1 MEGWVKLH
9 RKFLE
14 WEWYDKS
21 ETVHLFLHCLLKAN
35 HKSKSYRGKIIKR
48 GCFLTSRE
56 LLSRELGLSER
67 QVRTSL
73 NRLKLTNE
81 LNIKSSRQGSEI
93 QVVNYNKY
101 QIESNKATNSRPMV
115 DQQQTTNNNDNN
127 NNNENKIYRSFSH
140 LSMSLD
146 EFNKLE
152 KDYTKQ
158 QIDGVC
164 DAIQNFKKNTNYK
177 SLYLTA
183 KNWLKKEQ
191 TKKEV
196 ESTNGFKAPWQ

>member
-35 HKSKSYRGKIIKR
+35 HKNKNYRGKIVNR
-48 GCFLTSRE
+48 GSFLTSRE
-56 LLSRELGLSER
+56 LLSKELGLSER
-67 QVRTSL
+67 QIRTSL
-73 NRLKLTNE
+73 NRLKLTKE
-81 LNIKSSRQGSEI
+81 LTIKSSRQGTEI
-93 QVVNYNKY
+93 HIVNYSKY
-101 QIESNKATNSRPMV
+101 QIQSNKESNSRPTT
-115 DQQQTTNNNDNN
+115 DQQQTSNNNDNN
-127 NNNENKIYRSFSH
+127 ENKVYRSFAH
-140 LSMSLD
+140 LTMSIS
-146 EFNKLE
+146 EFKKLE
-152 KDYTKQ
+152 VNYTKE

-196 ESTNGFKAPWQ
+196 ETSKGFKAPWD

>member
-35 HKSKSYRGKIIKR
+35 HKNKNYRGKIVNR
-48 GCFLTSRE
+48 GSFLTSRE
-56 LLSRELGLSER
+56 LLSKELGLSER
-67 QVRTSL
+67 QIRTSL
-73 NRLKLTNE
+73 NRLKLTKE
-81 LNIKSSRQGSEI
+81 LTIKSSRQGTEI
-93 QVVNYNKY
+93 HIVNYSKY
-101 QIESNKATNSRPMV
+101 QIQSNKESNSRPTT
-115 DQQQTTNNNDNN
+115 DQQQTSNNNDNN
-127 NNNENKIYRSFSH
+127 ENKVYRSFAH
-140 LSMSLD
+140 LTMSIS
-146 EFNKLE
+146 EFEKLE
-152 KDYTKQ
+152 VNYTKE

-196 ESTNGFKAPWQ
+196 ETSKGFKAPWD

>member
-35 HKSKSYRGKIIKR
+35 HKDKSYRGKIIKR
-48 GCFLTSRE
+48 GTFLTSRE

-81 LNIKSSRQGSEI
+81 LTVKSSRQGTEI

-101 QIESNKATNSRPMV
+101 QIETNKKTDDRPTSDQQVTSNKNIK
-115 DQQQTTNNNDNN
+115 
-127 NNNENKIYRSFSH
+127 NEDIYRKFAH
-140 LSMSLD
+140 LSISHD
-146 EFNKLE
+146 QYNKLLE
-152 KDYTKQ
+152 EYSKQ
-158 QIDGVC
+158 QIDEIL
-164 DAIQNFKKNTNYK
+164 DSIENYKSNKNYK

-183 KNWLKKEQ
+183 KNWLKRIPKEEEDKLVKQ
-191 TKKEV
+191 AKKYGYV
-196 ESTNGFKAPWQ
+196 K

>member
-35 HKSKSYRGKIIKR
+35 HKNKNYRGKIVNR
-48 GCFLTSRE
+48 GSFLTSRE
-56 LLSRELGLSER
+56 LLSKELGLSER
-67 QVRTSL
+67 QIRTSL
-73 NRLKLTNE
+73 NRLKLTKE
-81 LNIKSSRQGSEI
+81 LTIKSSRQGTEI
-93 QVVNYNKY
+93 HIVNYSKY
-101 QIESNKATNSRPMV
+101 QIQSNKESNSRPTT
-115 DQQQTTNNNDNN
+115 DQQQTSNNNDNN
-127 NNNENKIYRSFSH
+127 ENKVYRSFAH
-140 LSMSLD
+140 LTMSIS
-146 EFNKLE
+146 EFEKLE
-152 KDYTKQ
+152 VNYTKE
-158 QIDGVC
+158 QINGVC

-196 ESTNGFKAPWQ
+196 ETSKGFKAPWD